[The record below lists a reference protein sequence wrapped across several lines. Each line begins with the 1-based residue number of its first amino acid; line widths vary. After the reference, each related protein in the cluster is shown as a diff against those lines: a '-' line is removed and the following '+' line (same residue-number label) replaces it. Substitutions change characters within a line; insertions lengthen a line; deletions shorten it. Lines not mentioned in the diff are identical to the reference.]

1 VIINILKKL
10 LTLLIDY
17 KIILVTSKG
26 LIIETTN
33 KYIFNDKSTIK
44 LKGKIFSSN
53 FNGINNKV
61 NAYESEINN
70 LLVIK
75 QTQKYENIFGYV

>member
-1 VIINILKKL
+1 M
-10 LTLLIDY
+10 IDY

-26 LIIETTN
+26 LIIKTNN

-53 FNGINNKV
+53 FNVINNKV

>member
-1 VIINILKKL
+1 M